1 MSDKAIF
8 LDRDDTLIHDPGYIN
23 DPEQVKL
30 MEGVPE
36 CLIGLRKLGYKLVV
50 ITNQSA
56 VARGIVTEKVLAQ
69 IHERL
74 EELLMAQGVQLD
86 RIYYCPF
93 HPDGVI
99 EKYRQQSDQRKPNPG
114 MLLTAAQDLDIDLTR
129 SWCIGNSPSD
139 VEAGAKAGC
148 KTILV
153 NQMSPVDGFRRD
165 QTKPDHI
172 AVNMRETLNIIK
184 KFTRSAKQTVAM
196 QPPTEA
202 PAPQTEP
209 ETPSAS
215 PSPPELPKDPPED
228 LTSAPSEPTPPDLA
242 PSNPTPLD
250 PVPSD
255 PVPAAPQQDL
265 ASSTTEQLLQEISSQ
280 LRAMQRDDMFD
291 EFSLVRLMAGVTQT
305 AVPFCL
311 LIALWFLLTVPR
323 QYDPIFTALGFATVL
338 QIMSLTLNMHGR
350 N

>member
-1 MSDKAIF
+1 MSETAIF

-23 DPEQVKL
+23 DPDQVKL
-30 MEGVPE
+30 MDGVPE
-36 CLIGLRKLGYKLVV
+36 CLIGFRKLGYKLVV
-50 ITNQSA
+50 VTNQSA

-74 EELLMAQGVQLD
+74 EELLMAQGVRLD
-86 RIYYCPF
+86 RIYYCPY

-99 EKYRQQSDQRKPNPG
+99 ERYRKQSDQRKPNPG
-114 MLLTAAQDLDIDLTR
+114 MLLTAAQDLDVDLTH
-129 SWCIGNSPSD
+129 SWCVGNSPSD

-165 QTKPDHI
+165 QTKPDYI
-172 AVNMRETLNIIK
+172 AVNMRETFNIVK
-184 KFTRSAKQTVAM
+184 KFTRSAKQTTAV
-196 QPPTEA
+196 QPPTES
-202 PAPQTEP
+202 PAPEAEP
-209 ETPSAS
+209 KTPSAS
-215 PSPPELPKDPPED
+215 VSQPEPPKNSPED
-228 LTSAPSEPTPPDLA
+228 VASAPSEPTPPD
-242 PSNPTPLD
+242 SI
-250 PVPSD
+250 PSD
-255 PVPAAPQQDL
+255 PIPSDPAPAVPQQDL
-265 ASSTTEQLLQEISSQ
+265 ASSNTEQLLKEISSQ
-280 LRAMQRDDMFD
+280 LRAMQRDEMFD

-305 AVPFCL
+305 TVPFCL